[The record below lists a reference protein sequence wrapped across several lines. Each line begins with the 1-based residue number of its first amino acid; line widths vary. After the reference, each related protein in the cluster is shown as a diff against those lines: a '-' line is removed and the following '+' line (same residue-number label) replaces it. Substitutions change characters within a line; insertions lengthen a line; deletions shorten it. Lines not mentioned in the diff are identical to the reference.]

1 MSENIRDIDGKKYW
15 KNYNITPTFKNEKFD
30 FESYMPGKE
39 NSNVAEDMY
48 FFLNSEGSYKDD
60 NKLNIPYNE
69 ARDKVMKFYNDRID
83 DEMAKSAAGIDY
95 YQNKLNSLN
104 EKNKGKYRVSTQPA
118 FTPEERLYKSN
129 IDKYYKNMR
138 KFAKMHDD
146 IKNNQ
151 NLSPDTIAYIYNKY
165 IGQYEQPKED
175 IVEVKEE
182 VKPAA
187 TEKKITSNPYKVE
200 PPENYLKEPVKTPTM
215 KKVEGMKEA
224 DKPKENKES
233 SKGKNGETDKER
245 AQRYARERKQRAI
258 KDMNYFQYLDKI
270 VDDFKAKNPK
280 ANISE
285 NENTKIWLLENRKYM
300 TDPHKV
306 LNVIKKHPELLK
318 DEDLHKVYIDLLNK
332 TKGTTGGERA
342 ERGYKV

>member
-69 ARDKVMKFYNDRID
+69 ARDKVMKFYSDRID

-104 EKNKGKYRVSTQPA
+104 KKDKGIYRVQTQPA
-118 FTPEERLYKSN
+118 FTPKERLYKSN

-138 KFAKMHDD
+138 KFAKMYDD
-146 IKNNQ
+146 IKNNE
-151 NLSPDTIAYIYNKY
+151 NISPDTIAYIYNKY
-165 IGQYEQPKED
+165 
-175 IVEVKEE
+175 
-182 VKPAA
+182 VKPGIANS
-187 TEKKITSNPYKVE
+187 EDLQEMEFSEFNFPNKSISNPYKLE

-215 KKVEGMKEA
+215 EKVENIRDKGVKTGEIKA
-224 DKPKENKES
+224 QKPKLKKLKKKATVKIDDNLKKEIEYH
-233 SKGKNGETDKER
+233 K
-245 AQRYARERKQRAI
+245 
-258 KDMNYFQYLDKI
+258 YLEKI

-285 NENTKIWLLENRKYM
+285 DENPKIWLLKDRNYHKY
-300 TDPHKV
+300 PNKAKGV
-306 LNVIKKHPELLK
+306 FKKHPELKK
-318 DEDLHKVYIDLLNK
+318 DEDLIPIYLELNRSGGVYDA
-332 TKGTTGGERA
+332 TGSRT
-342 ERGYKV
+342 